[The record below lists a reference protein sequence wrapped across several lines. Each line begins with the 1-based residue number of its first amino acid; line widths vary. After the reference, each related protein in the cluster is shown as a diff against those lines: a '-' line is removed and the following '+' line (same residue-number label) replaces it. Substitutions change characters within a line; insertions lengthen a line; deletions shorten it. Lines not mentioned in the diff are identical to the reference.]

1 MPSAMFKI
9 NSRLLLTV
17 LSLGLLS
24 SCAPSYQ
31 SLHQK
36 AILVD
41 THNDVL
47 SQVVMEG
54 MAMDQDLTGKAHTDL
69 ARLKKGGMDLQ
80 VFAVF
85 CDETYGPGR
94 AFAFANAQI
103 DSLEAVAKR
112 NPDKLQVVYSPEQ
125 MQAAIKAGKI
135 AALTGVE
142 GGHMLEEKL
151 DNVDHFYQR
160 GVRYL
165 TLTWNNST
173 TWASSAADEVK
184 GNGRKGLT
192 DFGKQIIQR
201 MNHLGMLVDLS
212 HVGEKTFY
220 DVLETSTKPVLV
232 SHSCSAALCP
242 HSRNLTD
249 EQLKALAKNGGVIH
263 LNFFS
268 EFLDSTYNQRVKA
281 FIGKHQEDIKALEDK
296 GVTGP
301 ALRSAL
307 YRQFPAETATL
318 NPPLSVLIDHI
329 DHVVKVAGIDH
340 VGLGSDYD
348 GISSA
353 PQGLEDVST
362 YSLITKALL
371 ERGYKK
377 KDIEKILG
385 GNFIRIWKTN
395 ADTSTAAN

>member
-1 MPSAMFKI
+1 MYSST
-9 NSRLLLTV
+9 SRFCITA
-17 LSLGLLS
+17 LSLSFLA

-31 SLHQK
+31 SIHQK

-94 AFAFANAQI
+94 AFSFANAQI

-125 MQAAIKAGKI
+125 MQAAIKAGRI

-151 DNVDHFYQR
+151 ENVNHFYQR

-192 DFGKQIIQR
+192 DFGRQIVQR
-201 MNHLGMLVDLS
+201 MNQVGMIVDLS

-220 DVLETSTKPVLV
+220 DVLQTSTKPVLV
-232 SHSCSAALCP
+232 SHSCAAALCP

-249 EQLKALAKNGGVIH
+249 DQLKALAKNGGVVH

-268 EFLDSTYNQRVKA
+268 EFLDSTYNQRVKS
-281 FIGKHQEDIKALEDK
+281 FIGAHQNDIKALEEK
-296 GVTGP
+296 GITGP
-301 ALRSAL
+301 ALRAAL
-307 YRQFPAETATL
+307 YRQFPKETATL
-318 NPPLSVLIDHI
+318 NPPISVLIDHI

-353 PQGLEDVST
+353 PTGLEDVST
-362 YSLITKALL
+362 YPLITKALL
-371 ERGYKK
+371 ERAYKK

-385 GNFIRIWKTN
+385 GNFLRIWK
-395 ADTSTAAN
+395 ANSVGTTVASK